1 MFFDGDWK
9 PAGPV
14 WALAVPMQEQRWQR
28 DDVS

>member
-14 WALAVPMQEQRWQR
+14 WALAVPMEEQHWQR
-28 DDVS
+28 DKVS